1 MPFVTFDGVG
11 GGVAGWLHPTR
22 RAPTGLAVL
31 LCGPFGD
38 DAYGMHQG
46 WRVLADMLAAR
57 GMPALRF
64 DWPGTGDS
72 AGLLPDTGVVAAW
85 VDSMVAAAAY
95 LRDVTGADRLALV
108 GMRMGAL
115 LAARAAPRIA
125 GLEALA
131 LLAQPASGRA
141 LVREWRLV
149 HQVTTMA
156 AIAPGQGFDVAGL
169 TLSAAAVQEIEAL
182 RPPDTGATQRVLLVH
197 NRPPGP
203 VPANAIT
210 IAFDGYDVFSQ
221 DNLNATV
228 PEAVFIH
235 VAAWLD
241 QPGEA
246 GVTMTPASPALRL
259 ALRPALPPAVLDVP
273 GGQETP
279 VWFGPD
285 ATLFGILCT
294 PSVPRDGAPATVLLS
309 SGATHHIGNGRVNVL
324 LARHLVQHGMTSL
337 RMACPGAG
345 ESNSGQAVRPYAPA
359 LGAGVEAAVDVLHGL
374 EYRHFAAF
382 GLCSGGYVAFHAA
395 RTERRL
401 SALVLLNMQVF
412 DWRDG
417 DSLAIPLRAQSAY
430 VNAIRSGQ
438 IWRRVLGRDGKRLTF
453 QRGLRVGWRLVWQR
467 LLRVRERWRRQRAG
481 ARATPR
487 TVLEWL
493 LGLKQRGCRVLL
505 VWGDADPGLD
515 MARSA
520 WGPSLRRLG
529 RVAATAVLPDAQH
542 VLNSPASQQAF
553 LAHATAH
560 LLAYPRD
567 AISPP
572 AATNAAASNTTGESV
587 TIPPAPSNTVLSTG
601 VAKASV
607 PSSRGSP
614 RFMPTS
620 QSTKAIPSGPN
631 PISATI
637 ANPIPSGMMNGSV
650 APESSPASTAVAAQN
665 PAMAPNG
672 TAANRRDSTE

>member
-1 MPFVTFDGVG
+1 MPFVTFG
-11 GGVAGWLHPTR
+11 GLAGWLHPAR

-38 DAYGMHQG
+38 DAYGTHQG
-46 WRVLADMLAAR
+46 WRVLADLLAAR

-72 AGLLPDTGVVAAW
+72 AGDLPNAGVVEAW
-85 VDSMVAAAAY
+85 VDSAVAAAAY
-95 LRDVTGADRLALV
+95 LRQTTGADRLALV
-108 GMRMGAL
+108 GLRLGAL

-141 LVREWRLV
+141 LMRELRLV
-149 HQVTTMA
+149 HQVTTLATVA
-156 AIAPGQGFDVAGL
+156 AGEPMGVAGL
-169 TLSAAAVQEIEAL
+169 HLSAAAVQEIEAL
-182 RPPDTGATQRVLLVH
+182 RPPATDAAQRVLLVH
-197 NRPPGP
+197 DRPPGTLSP
-203 VPANAIT
+203 HT
-210 IAFDGYDVFSQ
+210 IAIPFDGYAAFLQ

-228 PEAVFIH
+228 PESVFTH

-241 QPGEA
+241 QPGPP
-246 GVTMTPASPALRL
+246 GPAMVPA
-259 ALRPALPPAVLDVP
+259 PPPAGLDIP
-273 GGQETP
+273 GGRETP
-279 VWFGPD
+279 VWFGPG
-285 ATLFGILCT
+285 LFGILCT
-294 PSVPRDGAPATVLLS
+294 PTVPRDGAPGTVLLS
-309 SGATHHIGNGRVNVL
+309 SGATHHIGNGRINVL
-324 LARHLVQHGMTSL
+324 LARHLVTLGVTTL
-337 RMACPGAG
+337 RMASPGAG
-345 ESNSGQAVRPYAPA
+345 EGSAGAGVRPYASE
-359 LGAGVEAAVDVLHGL
+359 LGAGVGAAVDVLQGL
-374 EYRHFAAF
+374 GHRRFAAF

-438 IWRRVLGRDGKRLTF
+438 LLRRVLGRDGERLTLR
-453 QRGLRVGWRLVWQR
+453 RGLRVGGMLVWQR
-467 LLRVRERWRRQRAG
+467 LRRARERLRRQRPG

-487 TVLEWL
+487 TVLGWL
-493 LGLKQRGCRVLL
+493 RALGQRGCRVLL

-515 MARSA
+515 TARSA
-520 WGPSLRRLG
+520 FGPGLRRLR
-529 RVAATAVLPDAQH
+529 RVAGVVTAVLPDAQH

-553 LAHATAH
+553 LAQAAAH
-560 LLAYPRD
+560 VLDYPRD

-572 AATNAAASNTTGESV
+572 AATNAAASSTIGDSV
-587 TIPPAPSNTVLSTG
+587 TMPPTPSSTVLSTG
-601 VAKASV
+601 VANASV

-614 RFMPTS
+614 RFMPISHNTNA
-620 QSTKAIPSGPN
+620 TPSGPN
-631 PISATI
+631 PISPTI
-637 ANPIPSGMMNGSV
+637 AHPVPDGMTNGSV
-650 APESSPASTAVAAQN
+650 AADSSPASTAVAAQN